1 MIKTISYWSLI
12 GGWEDKLSPI
22 DALESAKEYGF
33 DAVELVLGSGDYIN
47 MKTKEKDVKKI
58 VDYSEKINVKISSL
72 ASVQFFRNN
81 MAASKKNERDN
92 SKELIRKMIEIAS
105 WLKVDKILV
114 IPGIVDNLLYPDKE
128 VVSYDKAYERTYD
141 VVNDVKKDAEAKRI
155 NICMENVWNKFL
167 LSPLEMKGLIDS
179 FNSDYIGSYFDV
191 GNVMLYGYPEQ
202 WIRIL
207 GHRIKGVHFKDFKR
221 KIGTMDGFCN
231 LLEGDVNFK
240 EVMYAL
246 REIGYDGYI
255 ASEVMPA
262 EKSIIQSTSAAL
274 DEILNY

>member
-22 DALESAKEYGF
+22 DALKSAKEYGF
-33 DAVELVLGSGDYIN
+33 SAVELVLGSGDFIN
-47 MKTKEKDVKKI
+47 MKTKEKDIKEI
-58 VDYSEKINVKISSL
+58 IDYSEKINVKISSL
-72 ASVQFFRNN
+72 ASVQFFKNN
-81 MAASKKNERDN
+81 MASSDKNERDN

-128 VVSYDKAYERTYD
+128 TVSYDKAYERTID
-141 VVNDVKKDAEAKRI
+141 VLDDLKKDAEDKKI
-155 NICMENVWNKFL
+155 KICMENVWNKFL
-167 LSPLEMKGLIDS
+167 LSPLEMKGIIDS

-240 EVMYAL
+240 EVMSAL
-246 REIGYDGYI
+246 KEIGYDDYI

-262 EKSIIQSTSAAL
+262 EKSIIEKTSAAF